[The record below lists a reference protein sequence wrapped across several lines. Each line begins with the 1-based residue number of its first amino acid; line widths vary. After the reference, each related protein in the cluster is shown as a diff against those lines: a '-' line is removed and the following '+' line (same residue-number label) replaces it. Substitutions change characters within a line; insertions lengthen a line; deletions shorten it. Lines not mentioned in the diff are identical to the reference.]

1 MLAGLG
7 GIKCRSRTFIKNSNT
22 FCLAHCFIKY
32 QYIFLNS
39 EGGIRLRG
47 SSFLP
52 GEAVSLQLGVVLVLF
67 MFCHHTDLRSEIK
80 LLV

>member
-52 GEAVSLQLGVVLVLF
+52 GEAVSLQLGVVLVF
-67 MFCHHTDLRSEIK
+67 FKFDKI
-80 LLV
+80 LVF